1 MYGIYKRA
9 AEASAPTSLIGKNGS
24 VTMQVLSI
32 QDLSCMGKCSLTVAL
47 PILSAMGI
55 STSVLPTAILSTHT
69 GFPEP
74 VVQPMTENLLPFA
87 QHIASV
93 GGSFDA
99 ISTGY
104 LSDPRQAEA
113 VGKVLDQ
120 FNCLKVIDPVMG
132 DHGKL
137 YARITPEHVDAMKEL
152 CRRGDY
158 LLPNLTEAAFLTG
171 MPYRER
177 CDGTYLIEMADA
189 LCGFGA
195 RGVIITGISWE
206 PGYTGWAGMQSGR
219 LFSYRARRLPG
230 SQHGTGDM
238 FAAVTTGA
246 LTLEKPLHLAATLGA
261 KFVEKTI
268 AMTPGST
275 PFGANFEPIL
285 PWLWEQL

>member
-1 MYGIYKRA
+1 
-9 AEASAPTSLIGKNGS
+9 
-24 VTMQVLSI
+24 MQVLSI

-55 STSVLPTAILSTHT
+55 SCSVLPTAVLSTHT
-69 GFPEP
+69 GFPQPE
-74 VVQPMTENLLPFA
+74 VQPMTEQLLPFA
-87 QHIASV
+87 QHMVSV

-104 LSDPRQAEA
+104 LSDPQQAE
-113 VGKVLDQ
+113 VVCQVLDQ
-120 FNCLKVIDPVMG
+120 FDCLKVIDPAMG

-137 YARITPEHVDAMKEL
+137 YSRMTDAHVEAMKHL

-171 MPYRER
+171 LPYREN
-177 CDGTYLIEMADA
+177 CDGTYLIEMAEA
-189 LCGFGA
+189 LCQFGA
-195 RGVIITGISWE
+195 KGVIITGINWD

-219 LFSYRARRLPG
+219 LFSYRARHIPRA
-230 SQHGTGDM
+230 QHGTGDM

-246 LTLEKPLHLAATLGA
+246 LTLGKPLHVAASIAA
-261 KFVEKTI
+261 KFVEKSI
-268 AMTPGST
+268 LATPAST
-275 PFGANFEPIL
+275 PFGANFEPQL

>member
-1 MYGIYKRA
+1 
-9 AEASAPTSLIGKNGS
+9 
-24 VTMQVLSI
+24 MQVLSI

-55 STSVLPTAILSTHT
+55 STSVLPTAVLSTHT
-69 GFPEP
+69 GFPGP

-87 QHIASV
+87 EHIASV

-104 LSDPRQAEA
+104 LSDPQQAE
-113 VGKVLDQ
+113 VVCGVLDK
-120 FNCLKVIDPVMG
+120 FDCLKVIDPAMG

-137 YARITPEHVDAMKEL
+137 YSRMTPDHVEAMKQL
-152 CRRGDY
+152 CRRGSY

-171 MPYRER
+171 MPYRE
-177 CDGTYLIEMADA
+177 DGDGVYLKE
-189 LCGFGA
+189 LCAAMCQFGA
-195 RGVIITGISWE
+195 DGVIITGVHWDDTH
-206 PGYTGWAGMQSGR
+206 TGWAGMGSGQF
-219 LFSYRARRLPG
+219 FSYRAKRIGR

-246 LTLEKPLHLAATLGA
+246 LTLEKPLHVAAALAAR
-261 KFVEKTI
+261 FVEQVI
-268 AMTPGST
+268 AVTPNST
-275 PFGANFEPIL
+275 PFGANFEPML

>member
-1 MYGIYKRA
+1 
-9 AEASAPTSLIGKNGS
+9 
-24 VTMQVLSI
+24 MQVLSI

-69 GFPEP
+69 GFPDP
-74 VVQPMTENLLPFA
+74 IVQPMTENITAFA
-87 QHIASV
+87 DHMASV
-93 GGSFDA
+93 GGKFDA

-104 LSDPRQAEA
+104 LSDPQQAEA
-113 VGKVLDQ
+113 VCGVLDK
-120 FNCLKVIDPVMG
+120 FDCLKVIDPVMG

-137 YARITPEHVDAMKEL
+137 YSRITPEHVEAMAEL

-158 LLPNLTEAAFLTG
+158 LLPNVTEAAFLTG
-171 MPYRER
+171 MPYRET
-177 CDGTYLIEMADA
+177 CDGNYLIEMADA
-189 LCGFGA
+189 LCGMGA
-195 RGVIITGISWE
+195 RGVIITGITWD
-206 PGYTGWAGMQSGR
+206 PGYTGWAGMLSGR
-219 LFSYRARRLPG
+219 LFSYRARKIPC

-246 LTLEKPLHLAATLGA
+246 LTRGKPLHVAATLGA
-261 KFVEKTI
+261 KFVEKTM
-268 AMTPGST
+268 AVTVSST